1 MRDRDAGVWKFVVKS
16 GSVRRAFCLALL
28 VPASGL
34 LVRAAVAQPAFAV
47 ASIRPSAADVPF
59 EHDGKRDISA
69 GTLRMQDVTVAT
81 CIKWAYG
88 VQDSQIVGSTSLR
101 AEHYDII
108 AKADEPVGDDQ
119 LKLMM
124 RALLTERFK
133 LSFHHETKEL
143 QSYGLIVAKKG
154 SKLHESV
161 GEGKSTIQNSAIG
174 MVAKST
180 SMQEFANYIADPL
193 RTPVVNKTGL
203 DGRYDFAIDFTN
215 YLPEDANTVRPN
227 VISVMKAAMEGE
239 LGLKLEP
246 TKTSVEIMVVD
257 HVEKPSAN

>member
-1 MRDRDAGVWKFVVKS
+1 
-16 GSVRRAFCLALL
+16 
-28 VPASGL
+28 
-34 LVRAAVAQPAFAV
+34 
-47 ASIRPSAADVPF
+47 
-59 EHDGKRDISA
+59 
-69 GTLRMQDVTVAT
+69 MQDVTVAT

-88 VQDSQIVGSTSLR
+88 VQDSQIVGPTSLR
-101 AEHYDII
+101 AEHYDIT

-124 RALLTERFK
+124 RALLAERFK
-133 LSFHHETKEL
+133 LSFHHENKEL
-143 QSYGLIVAKKG
+143 RSYALIVAKKG
-154 SKLHESV
+154 SKLRESV
-161 GEGKSTIQNSAIG
+161 GEGKSTIENSAIG

-180 SMQEFANYIADPL
+180 TMQEFANYIADPL

-227 VISVMKAAMEGE
+227 VISVMMAAMEGE

-246 TKTSVEIMVVD
+246 TKTSVEAMIVD
-257 HVEKPSAN
+257 HVEKPSTN